1 MVLDSGVSVVAV
13 DEATGKVAGAFG
25 AMDIWPKMGCCQMV
39 SAGCSIMS
47 MYRRNP
53 ELGTMLEI
61 MDSIKKPIEKEY
73 NEIRKKHKLG

>member
-1 MVLDSGVSVVAV
+1 
-13 DEATGKVAGAFG
+13 
-25 AMDIWPKMGCCQMV
+25 MV